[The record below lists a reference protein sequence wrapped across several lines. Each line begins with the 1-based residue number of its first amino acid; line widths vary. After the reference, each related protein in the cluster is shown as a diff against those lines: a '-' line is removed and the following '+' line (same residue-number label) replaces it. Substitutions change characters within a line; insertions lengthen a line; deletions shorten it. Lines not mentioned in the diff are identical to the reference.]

1 MAPASERSPGE
12 GNGNIFPYSC
22 LENPVTGGAWCT
34 IVHEV
39 SKSQT
44 RLLNFTYFCLLCC
57 AKTLNFNLVHLF
69 IFGFI
74 SITLGG
80 GSKMVFSHFM
90 SKSVLPVFSS
100 NSFIVSG
107 LILVFNPF

>member
-1 MAPASERSPGE
+1 MATHF
-12 GNGNIFPYSC
+12 NILAWRIPPWT
-22 LENPVTGGAWCT
+22 EETGGLHT
-34 IVHEV
+34 V
-39 SKSQT
+39 SGVTKSRT

-100 NSFIVSG
+100 IA
-107 LILVFNPF
+107 L